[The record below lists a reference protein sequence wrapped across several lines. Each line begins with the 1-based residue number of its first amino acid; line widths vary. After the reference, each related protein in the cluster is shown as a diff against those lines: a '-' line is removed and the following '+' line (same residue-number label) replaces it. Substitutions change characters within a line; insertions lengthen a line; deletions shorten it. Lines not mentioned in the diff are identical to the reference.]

1 LGFNLIDP
9 LQLITSHVL
18 SPVGAMTPPMA
29 IRPQP
34 GDAIE
39 RLKVQGATGQAN
51 PTQVNILRHQMA
63 LTPEVRDKIN
73 KAL

>member
-1 LGFNLIDP
+1 
-9 LQLITSHVL
+9 
-18 SPVGAMTPPMA
+18 MTPPMA